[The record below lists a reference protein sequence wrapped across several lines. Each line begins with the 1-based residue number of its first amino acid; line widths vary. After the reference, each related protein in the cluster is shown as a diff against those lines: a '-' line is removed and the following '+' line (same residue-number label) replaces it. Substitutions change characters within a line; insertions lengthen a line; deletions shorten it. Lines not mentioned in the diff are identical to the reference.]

1 MLKMKFFAAIAL
13 IVIIAINSSKLQNSR
28 SLIKIISFLFELGPV
43 ASDLTSDAN
52 AAFTGVTNQATNI
65 VNAFVSGNNA
75 NAVAALKNTVP
86 AFENV
91 VKFLQSVLASVS
103 GPVDGIDVPKILT
116 TVIGL
121 FNQAIS
127 QLKSILSTGTS
138 AASTPVSVATGTL
151 GNQANA
157 LFGAVAASATAVVT
171 AFVNG
176 PSSNAQTAFYNLAR
190 SLQNV
195 QGFLSSILASV
206 KTPVAGINVQV
217 ILSTAINSISKGIS
231 AVSSILSA

>member
-1 MLKMKFFAAIAL
+1 MKFFAAIAL
-13 IVIIAINSSKLQNSR
+13 IVIIAINSSKLHNSR

-52 AAFTGVTNQATNI
+52 TAFTGVTNQATNI